1 MSRDQFLHKTLE
13 IVGDQGDLI
22 PNQLFQQQSPN
33 KMLAILY
40 PGMRY
45 TCDKPLLYYTTEL
58 LLARGYDVLQ
68 LWSDYQDDSFEQLS
82 QAEKSIRLISDG
94 QALFNA
100 GQQAGNFEE
109 TILCGKSLGTL
120 IMAFIL
126 SQNQDLPNLK
136 TIWLTPL
143 LNFPPVSEIIL
154 NNQAPIFIAG
164 SLADLTFNSGPYDQF
179 ESKTNITSYFIEEA
193 DHSLEVP
200 GNTIQSINIL
210 DQLIR
215 KISDFVD

>member
-13 IVGDQGDLI
+13 IVGDQGDLV
-22 PNQLFQQQSPN
+22 PNQLIHQQSSS
-33 KMLAILY
+33 KMLAVLF

-45 TCDKPLLYYTTEL
+45 TCDKPLLYFTTEL
-58 LLARGYDVLQ
+58 LLAKGYDVLQ
-68 LWSDYQDDSFEQLS
+68 LWANYRDDTFEQLS
-82 QAEKSIRLISDG
+82 QAEQTIRLVSDG

-100 GQQAGNFEE
+100 GQQFGKYEK
-109 TILCGKSLGTL
+109 TLLCGKSLGTL

-126 SQNQDLPNLK
+126 NLDQDFPNLQ

-143 LNFPPVSEIIL
+143 LNLPPVSESIL
-154 NNQAPIFIAG
+154 KNQSPVFIAG
-164 SLADLTFNSGPYDQF
+164 SLSDFTFNSGPYDQIG
-179 ESKTNITSYFIEEA
+179 SNTNITSFIIEEA

-200 GNTIQSINIL
+200 GDTLQSINIL
-210 DQLIR
+210 DTVIR

>member
-1 MSRDQFLHKTLE
+1 MSRDQFLHKTLK
-13 IVGDQGDLI
+13 IFGDQGVLI

-33 KMLAILY
+33 KRLAILY

-68 LWSDYQDDSFEQLS
+68 LWSDYRDDSFDQLS
-82 QAEKSIRLISDG
+82 QAEKTIRLIADG
-94 QALFNA
+94 QAIYHA
-100 GQQAGNFEE
+100 GQQAGDYEK

-126 SQNQDLPNLK
+126 NQNQDIPDLK

-143 LNFPPVSEIIL
+143 LNLPPVPEIIL
-154 NNQAPIFIAG
+154 NNQKPIFIAG

-179 ESKTNITSYFIEEA
+179 KSRTNITSYTIEEA

-210 DQLIR
+210 DQIIR
-215 KISDFVD
+215 KISEFVD